1 MKAAEIVL
9 FSHLNLVHN
18 TEIFHMADKKSKLTL
33 VKLNKADLAKGRHVL
48 IVESPE
54 SRRAVSLNVNVFSIG
69 RHPHNDL
76 VISDQLASR
85 HHATVA
91 WMRYSEGGDKT
102 DYSYWIIDGK
112 GKRKRSRNGIFVN
125 DKRKSLHRLTSG
137 DVVRIGDNIKISY
150 NYITYSTDSSQFLN
164 YCSENKSAYRSP
176 VQHQKS
182 YKETIVIEDAFPEDS
197 SIIDNTIV
205 KNNFSEDSSIVG
217 ETIIKEN

>member
-1 MKAAEIVL
+1 
-9 FSHLNLVHN
+9 
-18 TEIFHMADKKSKLTL
+18 MADNKSKLTL

-91 WMRYSEGGDKT
+91 WMRYSEGLDRT

-125 DKRKSLHRLTSG
+125 GNKKSLHRLSSG
-137 DVVRIGDNIKISY
+137 DIVRIGDHTKISY

-164 YCSENKSAYRSP
+164 YCNNEKAAYKSST
-176 VQHQKS
+176 QDKKS
-182 YKETIVIEDAFPEDS
+182 YKETIVIDNAFPQKSNRIGTNIAKKDLYEDS
-197 SIIDNTIV
+197 SII
-205 KNNFSEDSSIVG
+205 G
-217 ETIIKEN
+217 ETIIKEQD

>member
-1 MKAAEIVL
+1 
-9 FSHLNLVHN
+9 
-18 TEIFHMADKKSKLTL
+18 MADKKSKLTL

-76 VISDQLASR
+76 VISDRLASR

-91 WMRYSEGGDKT
+91 WMRYSEGLNKT

-112 GKRKRSRNGIFVN
+112 GKRKRSRNGIYIN
-125 DKRKSLHRLTSG
+125 GTKKSLHRLSSG
-137 DVVRIGDNIKISY
+137 DIIKIGDHIKITY

-164 YCSENKSAYRSP
+164 YCSNEKTSYKPLVRN
-176 VQHQKS
+176 QKS
-182 YKETIVIEDAFPEDS
+182 YKETIVIDDAFSKDSFPDDS
-197 SIIDNTIV
+197 SIIENTV
-205 KNNFSEDSSIVG
+205 VSNNFGEDNSVVG
-217 ETIIKEN
+217 ETVIKDYQE

>member
-1 MKAAEIVL
+1 
-9 FSHLNLVHN
+9 
-18 TEIFHMADKKSKLTL
+18 MADNKSKLTL

-76 VISDQLASR
+76 VISDGLASR

-91 WMRYSEGGDKT
+91 WMRYSEGLNKT

-112 GKRKRSRNGIFVN
+112 GKRKRSRNGIYVN
-125 DKRKSLHRLTSG
+125 GKKKSLHRLTSG
-137 DVVRIGDNIKISY
+137 DIVRIGDNIKISY

-164 YCSENKSAYRSP
+164 YCSNEKVPFKPLVSN
-176 VQHQKS
+176 QKS
-182 YKETIVIEDAFPEDS
+182 YKDTVVIENAFPKKNFSEDS
-197 SIIDNTIV
+197 SIIENTIV
-205 KNNFSEDSSIVG
+205 KNNFSEDNSMVE
-217 ETIIKEN
+217 ETIIKDIND

>member
-1 MKAAEIVL
+1 
-9 FSHLNLVHN
+9 
-18 TEIFHMADKKSKLTL
+18 MADNKSKPTL

-54 SRRAVSLNVNVFSIG
+54 SRRAVALNVNVFSIG

-91 WMRYSEGGDKT
+91 WMRYSEGTDKV

-112 GKRKRSRNGIFVN
+112 GKRQRSRNGIYIN
-125 DKRKSLHRLTSG
+125 DKKKSLHRLTSG
-137 DVVRIGDNIKISY
+137 DIVWIGDNIKISY

-164 YCSENKSAYRSP
+164 YCSEAKTSFKSSVP
-176 VQHQKS
+176 NTKS
-182 YKETIVIEDAFPEDS
+182 DKDTMVIEGAFPNNDLPDDS
-197 SIIDNTIV
+197 MMLENTIV
-205 KNNFSEDSSIVG
+205 SRMPEDRNIAG
-217 ETIIKEN
+217 EIRTKE

>member
-1 MKAAEIVL
+1 
-9 FSHLNLVHN
+9 
-18 TEIFHMADKKSKLTL
+18 MADNKSKLTL

-54 SRRAVSLNVNVFSIG
+54 SRRAVALNVNVFSIG

-91 WMRYSEGGDKT
+91 WMRYSEGTDKV

-112 GKRKRSRNGIFVN
+112 GKRQRSRNGIYIN
-125 DKRKSLHRLTSG
+125 DKKKSLHRLTSG
-137 DVVRIGDNIKISY
+137 DIVWIGDNIKISY

-164 YCSENKSAYRSP
+164 YCSEAKTPLQSSAQSSKSD
-176 VQHQKS
+176 
-182 YKETIVIEDAFPEDS
+182 KETMVIEDAFPSNDLPDDS
-197 SIIDNTIV
+197 MMLENTIV
-205 KNNFSEDSSIVG
+205 SKMPEDRSIVG
-217 ETIIKEN
+217 KIRTKE

>member
-1 MKAAEIVL
+1 
-9 FSHLNLVHN
+9 
-18 TEIFHMADKKSKLTL
+18 MADNKSKLTL

-54 SRRAVSLNVNVFSIG
+54 SRRAVALNVNVFSIG

-91 WMRYSEGGDKT
+91 WMRYSEGTDKV

-112 GKRKRSRNGIFVN
+112 GKRQRSRNGIYIN
-125 DKRKSLHRLTSG
+125 DKKKSLHRLTSG
-137 DVVRIGDNIKISY
+137 DIVWIGDNIKISY

-164 YCSENKSAYRSP
+164 YCSEAKTPLQSSVQTSKSD
-176 VQHQKS
+176 
-182 YKETIVIEDAFPEDS
+182 KETMVIEGAFPSNDLPDDS
-197 SIIDNTIV
+197 MILENTIV
-205 KNNFSEDSSIVG
+205 SKMPEDRSIVG
-217 ETIIKEN
+217 KIRTKE